1 MTSIRQ
7 RFLQIHLFL
16 RYACFFSAQV
26 ALHSQIQQ
34 LKGGDSLLYHSLKHY
49 NLDPELHWTAGGCI
63 WPVDRTVD
71 CSTDAFG
78 RSPGKSHGFP
88 AVRGGF
94 ATPGSYAT
102 DPSTDEAERMRCR
115 VENSGAIP
123 LYQLDIILLTDWDS
137 RWPVG
142 KEKVGIVSGSELE
155 KLVVNVLMVT
165 YIP

>member
-7 RFLQIHLFL
+7 RFLQSHLFL
-16 RYACFFSAQV
+16 RYAYFFVFAQV
-26 ALHSQIQQ
+26 ALHSQIRQ
-34 LKGGDSLLYHSLKHY
+34 LKGGDSLLYHSLKHC
-49 NLDPELHWTAGGCI
+49 NLDPVLHWTAGGCI

-71 CSTDAFG
+71 CSTDTVG
-78 RSPGKSHGFP
+78 GPPGKSHSFP

-94 ATPGSYAT
+94 ATPSYAV
-102 DPSTDEAERMRCR
+102 DPYADEAERMRRR

-123 LYQLDIILLTDWDS
+123 LFQLDIVLLTDWDS